1 VFIRARLS
9 PGQATSGLYAC
20 VSAGSSAHSM
30 DGWLDGWIINAGE
43 YGDATCI
50 IHSLTPCPAFTT
62 DTRALANTGAK
73 TNNKTSGGTQH
84 AQPLQT
90 LVSGPGIRK
99 VHLAVVP

>member
-1 VFIRARLS
+1 MPVCRLARRLTPWTVGWMDGLLTPANMVMRRALFTRSLPARLLR
-9 PGQATSGLYAC
+9 P
-20 VSAGSSAHSM
+20 
-30 DGWLDGWIINAGE
+30 
-43 YGDATCI
+43 
-50 IHSLTPCPAFTT
+50 TP
-62 DTRALANTGAK
+62 ALANTGAK